1 MASQKSKNTREL
13 LLDSAFNIFYRQG
26 FQGSNILEI
35 LSDVNINKG
44 SMYYYFKSKKDLGI
58 AVIQERIQKKIENK
72 YTQILKND
80 NTIDALFES
89 LQQAPQTLI
98 YGCPLNKMSQEMS
111 YIDKN
116 FQLAL
121 WKVYAKFED
130 LIEQILSKAIKNNE
144 IDNCDIKNTAKLII
158 ATYEGGLMIYHLN
171 QDKQAFIDILNILR
185 IKL

>member
-1 MASQKSKNTREL
+1 MPLKNKKDTREL
-13 LLDSAFNIFYRQG
+13 LLNSAFKIFYRQG

-35 LSDVNINKG
+35 LSDANINKG
-44 SMYYYFKSKKDLGI
+44 SMYYYFKSKNDLGI

-72 YTQILKND
+72 YTEILN
-80 NTIDALFES
+80 NENIIDTLFES
-89 LQQAPQTLI
+89 LQQAPETLI

-121 WKVYAKFED
+121 SKVYAKFED

-144 IDNCDIKNTAKLII
+144 INNCDIKNTAKLII

-171 QDKQAFIDILNILR
+171 HDKQAFVDILNTLKG
-185 IKL
+185 KL